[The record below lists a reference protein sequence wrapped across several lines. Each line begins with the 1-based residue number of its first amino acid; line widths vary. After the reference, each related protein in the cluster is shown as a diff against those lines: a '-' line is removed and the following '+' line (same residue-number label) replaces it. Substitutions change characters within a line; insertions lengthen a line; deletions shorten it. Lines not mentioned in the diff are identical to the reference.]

1 MKMVFGILI
10 IVGAVILIATLAPPY
25 FSNYEFQDAL
35 KTESQMSTYTTK
47 TEDVIRDEVFR
58 KAQDMDIPITRE
70 QIKVVRNGVVG
81 TGTVDIEANYLVHVN
96 LPGYPMDLHFD
107 ASARSKGVFSSGG
120 RRGTAVLIRAPRR
133 EPGTQL
139 LLLQYSCFPIRS
151 LPTIQEYMSR
161 NVPIGGGGQG
171 PLLPGRQRKCKTR
184 LTAVCNL
191 GKSTEDV

>member
-1 MKMVFGILI
+1 MVFGILI

-25 FSNYEFQDAL
+25 FSNYQFQDAL

-81 TGTVDIEANYLVHVN
+81 TGTVDIEANYIVHVN

-107 ASARSKGVFSSGG
+107 ASARNKGVF
-120 RRGTAVLIRAPRR
+120 
-133 EPGTQL
+133 
-139 LLLQYSCFPIRS
+139 
-151 LPTIQEYMSR
+151 
-161 NVPIGGGGQG
+161 
-171 PLLPGRQRKCKTR
+171 
-184 LTAVCNL
+184 
-191 GKSTEDV
+191 